1 MKNFTVWEIFEY
13 DRGKESAPKQVEDWD
28 YPMINETSENNW
40 LTKYAKPTKI
50 LKGNSITVS
59 VNFAQTVFYQPKDF
73 CASVNIMSLYNEKFS
88 PLSYMYVIT
97 QLRKKHAHFNYW
109 GKISKDR
116 LLEEVITLPI
126 LSNWELA
133 YDYMENYIKEIE
145 AYHIKEI
152 EAYLQSTGL
161 SDYELNKEE
170 VESLK
175 TITQGGG
182 IKFRLDELF
191 DVKPSKKIFH
201 WINITIEEEKNEYNY
216 PYVVRTSLNNWIRG
230 YISED
235 KEFLNP
241 WNTITFAQDTFFA
254 FYQKEPYY
262 TGNKVKVFCLKWY
275 DMNEK
280 LGEYFTTLINF
291 RIKDLSWGTG
301 SNIESISN
309 LEITLPTTSDNQID
323 YSLIETYI
331 KATQKLVIKDLV
343 DNINKKLE
351 TYKDII

>member
-1 MKNFTVWEIFEY
+1 MEGVKNFTVWEIFEY

-28 YPMINETSENNW
+28 CPMINETSENNW

-97 QLRKKHAHFNYW
+97 QLRKKHAHFSYW

-126 LSNWELA
+126 YSNWEIA

-145 AYHIKEI
+145 AYHVKEI

-161 SDYELNKEE
+161 SNYKLTREEELALENILSSPSK
-170 VESLK
+170 
-175 TITQGGG
+175 
-182 IKFRLDELF
+182 KFTLDELF
-191 DVKPSKKIFH
+191 EKIERWQRLKKDDQISGKIPFVTAWFNNT
-201 WINITIEEEKNEYNY
+201 WITN
-216 PYVVRTSLNNWIRG
+216 
-230 YISED
+230 YISNPIAQ
-235 KEFLNP
+235 FP
-241 WNTITFAQDTFFA
+241 WNSISIDMFWNV
-254 FYQKEPYY
+254 FYRDYEFWADDNISVYYDKNKQKS
-262 TGNKVKVFCLKWY
+262 K
-275 DMNEK
+275 
-280 LGEYFTTLINF
+280 LINLYLTSVLSK
-291 RIKDLSWGTG
+291 RIKGTFSYG
-301 SNIESISN
+301 KQFRCSKNMD
-309 LEITLPTTSDNQID
+309 LEITLPVDSDNQIN
-323 YSLIETYI
+323 YPLIETYI

-343 DNINKKLE
+343 DNINRKLE